1 MILEMTGTTSR
12 KHCQA
17 VVAEQGSVGSQ
28 QCAANHAQAPSGH
41 QPNPAMVLLAVG
53 YA

>member
-28 QCAANHAQAPSGH
+28 QCAANHAQAPLGH